1 MALSGFQMEFKD
13 LFYYFQNECI
23 ILKTNYRNIELNV
36 SFGGNYQAAL
46 IHIFWYIR
54 GKNSLDRKYF
64 NF

>member
-13 LFYYFQNECI
+13 LFYYIQNQCI

-36 SFGGNYQAAL
+36 SFGKNYQAAL

-54 GKNSLDRKYF
+54 GENSLDRKYF